1 MPKKSW
7 KKLGKVD
14 FKSVPLAEQVPRA
27 VDVLRSANAT
37 CLPPV
42 VTTSELYFKEMRKV
56 LADAIWIDV
65 KNAIAAVD
73 GPEIP
78 PYTIGS
84 TKTKSYTLV
93 KLNLL
98 SLARSWKCHCA
109 HWGPNNY
116 EFYRALA
123 RCAAQRIAFARE
135 TLLSAPRDFWIALL
149 MTDILAGMP
158 LLLPKNW
165 E

>member
-7 KKLGKVD
+7 KKLGKAD

-27 VDVLRSANAT
+27 VDVLRSAANVM
-37 CLPPV
+37 PGPGI
-42 VTTSELYFKEMRKV
+42 TSEQYFKEMRKV

-84 TKTKSYTLV
+84 TKTKSYIQV

-98 SLARSWKCHCA
+98 SLVRSWKCHCA
-109 HWGPNNY
+109 HWGPNDH
-116 EFYRALA
+116 EFYRAQA
-123 RCAAQRIAFARE
+123 RCAAQRIAIARKVMLGLQPVDYG
-135 TLLSAPRDFWIALL
+135 TR
-149 MTDILAGMP
+149 
-158 LLLPKNW
+158 LPFR
-165 E
+165 